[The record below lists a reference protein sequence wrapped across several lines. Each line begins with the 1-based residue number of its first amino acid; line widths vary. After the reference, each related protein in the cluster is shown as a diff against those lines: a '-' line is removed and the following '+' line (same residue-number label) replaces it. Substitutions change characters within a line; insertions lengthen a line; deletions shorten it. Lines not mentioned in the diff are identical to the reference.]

1 MLRLRKLCTTAVAA
15 VLATSALTVTTQAV
29 STPAASAAASV
40 GPVLGPGGAIG
51 QGQCLHSPGGAYAL
65 CLQTDGNLVQYGPGG
80 PLWTTG
86 TNGRGGNALVNQGD
100 GNLVLY
106 AAGGVPLWASG
117 ARGASALVV
126 QADGNVVSYAGSTPT
141 WTTHTAGGTSRLAAS
156 WAVAFARA
164 QLGKPYVWGA
174 AGPGAYDCSGL
185 TMAAYASGG
194 VRLPHR
200 AALQFGLGTPIP
212 FGAMIPGDLVFSY
225 SGPGH
230 VGIYIG
236 NGQMINSP
244 NSRGVVRVNEANM
257 YGQFVGARRVA

>member
-1 MLRLRKLCTTAVAA
+1 MLRFRKLCTTAVAA
-15 VLATSALTVTTQAV
+15 VLATSALTVTQAV
-29 STPAASAAASV
+29 SAPAASAASSV
-40 GPVLGPGGAIG
+40 GPVLGPGAAIG

-65 CLQTDGNLVQYGPGG
+65 CLQTDGNVVEYGPGG
-80 PLWTTG
+80 ALWTTG
-86 TNGRGGNALVNQGD
+86 TGGRGGATLVNQSD

-106 AAGGVPLWASG
+106 GPGGSALWASG
-117 ARGASALVV
+117 GRSAAALVV
-126 QADGNVVSYAGSTPT
+126 QTDGNVVTYAGSTPT
-141 WTTHTAGGTSRLAAS
+141 WTTHTDGGTSRLAAS
-156 WAVAFARA
+156 TAVAFARA
-164 QLGKPYVWGA
+164 QIGKPYVWGA

-185 TMAAYASGG
+185 TMAAFAAGG

-200 AALQFGLGTPIP
+200 AALQFGLGTPVA

-244 NSRGVVRVNEANM
+244 NSRGVVRVNGADL
-257 YGQFVGARRVA
+257 YGKFVGARRVS